1 MMWNT
6 LKKEQRFVMSWTR
19 TVLIGV
25 LVGVVLGCASYV
37 VLCRIGS
44 EMLLERTYE
53 AQTLPLQPG
62 CGLEPA
68 TVCDILDSYGVQ
80 AWAGLQESFD
90 NGSLKVTG
98 LRVTTDSTMQPFGDS
113 EEDELT
119 AVMVAQPVDV
129 SKPMVTMHGLLLQGS
144 K

>member
-1 MMWNT
+1 
-6 LKKEQRFVMSWTR
+6 MSWTR
-19 TVLIGV
+19 MWIRGVLIGA
-25 LVGVVLGCASYV
+25 VLGLV
-37 VLCRIGS
+37 VFGMLCKIGA

-68 TVCDILDSYGVQ
+68 TVCDILDSYGIQ

-90 NGSLKVTG
+90 NGSLKVPG